1 MSEEVLIK
9 VDSVSKKFCKDLKLG
24 LLYGMKDLSS
34 GMFGSSKERQ
44 LRKKEFWAV
53 DDISFEVKR
62 GECLGL
68 LGHNGAG
75 KSTLLKVLTGL
86 IVPDKGSIEMNGRVN
101 ALIELTAGFNP
112 ILTGREN
119 IFNNGAIL
127 GLSHKEI
134 KSKFDEIVAFSELEE
149 FIDTPV
155 QYYSSGMKVRLG
167 FSVAVHTEPDVL
179 ILDEVLAV
187 GDAGFRIKSYNKMM
201 EIMNQAAVIFV
212 SHSMPQVART
222 CTDVLF
228 MRHGKSYYYGNEI
241 HKGIELYFG
250 EFSSGKGAIEN
261 QKGGILENFKL
272 NSSPVNPEQN
282 EFMKIKF
289 HDDLDLE
296 FDVNFTDE
304 TVNDYYA
311 IIRITDK
318 DMKMV
323 GSVYTNKFNEYFSR
337 YEKNHIKI
345 KLKDLNLI
353 DGDYSIT
360 YILVKKSNQNDSKV
374 DEFICVYR
382 DYINFNVTGLNLADY
397 ASVFFSSEAFQ
408 NDKSLAKNTISLP

>member
-1 MSEEVLIK
+1 MSEEILIK
-9 VDSVSKKFCKDLKLG
+9 AEHVSKKFCKDLNLG
-24 LLYGMKDLSS
+24 LLYGLQDL
-34 GMFGSSKERQ
+34 GSSVFGNSKTERQ

-86 IVPDKGSIEMNGRVN
+86 ISPDRGKITMKGRVN

-119 IFNNGAIL
+119 IFNNGAVL
-127 GLSHKEI
+127 GLSDKQI
-134 KSKFDEIVAFSELEE
+134 RAKFDEIVAFSELEE

-167 FSVAVHTEPDVL
+167 FSVAAFTEPDVL

-187 GDAGFRIKSYNKMM
+187 GDVGFQIKSYNKMK
-201 EIMNQAAVIFV
+201 EIMKSAAVIFV

-222 CTDVLF
+222 CDQVLF
-228 MRHGKSYYYGNEI
+228 MRHGKPYYIGYNV

-250 EFSSGKGAIEN
+250 EFQSNQGKIESTIGAT
-261 QKGGILENFKL
+261 LSNFKVNSLSVNEDKIGEAVQL
-272 NSSPVNPEQN
+272 NYGENLVLDFNVNISDP
-282 EFMKIKF
+282 KIR
-289 HDDLDLE
+289 E
-296 FDVNFTDE
+296 
-304 TVNDYYA
+304 YYA

-318 DMKMV
+318 DMKMI
-323 GSVYTNKFNEYFSR
+323 GSIATNKFHDLFVNDGV
-337 YEKNHIKI
+337 NKI
-345 KLKDLNLI
+345 TIEIPELNLI
-353 DGDYSIT
+353 DGEYTIT
-360 YILVKKSNQNDSKV
+360 YIIAENNGNQQKV
-374 DEFICVYR
+374 SSFLCIYR
-382 DYINFNVTGLNLADY
+382 DFIKIKVSGLKIADFAPVFFNFN
-397 ASVFFSSEAFQ
+397 
-408 NDKSLAKNTISLP
+408 K

>member
-24 LLYGMKDLSS
+24 LLYGVKDLSS
-34 GMFGSSKERQ
+34 GMFGSSKERE

-53 DDISFEVKR
+53 NDISFEVKR

-86 IVPDKGSIEMNGRVN
+86 IVPDKGSVEMYGRVN

-119 IFNNGAIL
+119 IYNNGAIL

-134 KSKFDEIVAFSELEE
+134 KSKYDEIVAFSELEE

-187 GDAGFRIKSYNKMM
+187 GDAGFRAKSFNKMKEVM
-201 EIMNQAAVIFV
+201 KTAAVIFV
-212 SHSMPQVART
+212 SHSMPQVARI
-222 CTDVLF
+222 CSEVLF
-228 MRHGKSYYYGNEI
+228 MKHGKNCFYGDNI
-241 HKGIELYFG
+241 HKGIELYFDDFKSEVG
-250 EFSSGKGAIEN
+250 KIESSLGAEITNFEVN
-261 QKGGILENFKL
+261 GSTFQDLNTILPIHYGQNLDLKFDVKIKDPSVKDFYMEIQIIDKDLKPVGILF
-272 NSSPVNPEQN
+272 
-282 EFMKIKF
+282 
-289 HDDLDLE
+289 
-296 FDVNFTDE
+296 
-304 TVNDYYA
+304 
-311 IIRITDK
+311 
-318 DMKMV
+318 
-323 GSVYTNKFNEYFSR
+323 TNKFNEKF
-337 YEKNHIKI
+337 EVLDKNKIKI
-345 KLKDLNLI
+345 SIPNIQLI
-353 DGDYSIT
+353 DGEYSIS
-360 YILVKKSNQNDSKV
+360 YLVIADGGNHQKDYRYLGIYRNYTKLKV
-374 DEFICVYR
+374 V
-382 DYINFNVTGLNLADY
+382 GLNLKAHAGMHLLADVY
-397 ASVFFSSEAFQ
+397 Q
-408 NDKSLAKNTISLP
+408 NDILKSLKK

>member
-1 MSEEVLIK
+1 MNEEVLIK
-9 VDSVSKKFCKDLKLG
+9 AENVSKKFCKDLNLG
-24 LLYGMKDLSS
+24 LLYGLQDLGSS
-34 GMFGSSKERQ
+34 VFGSSKVERS

-86 IVPDKGSIEMNGRVN
+86 IAPDRGKITMKGRVN

-119 IFNNGAIL
+119 IFNNGAVL
-127 GLSHKEI
+127 GLSDKEI
-134 KSKFDEIVAFSELEE
+134 RAKFDEIVAFSELEE

-167 FSVAVHTEPDVL
+167 FSVAAFTEPDVL

-187 GDAGFRIKSYNKMM
+187 GDVGFQIKSYNKMK
-201 EIMNQAAVIFV
+201 EIMKSAAVIFV

-222 CTDVLF
+222 CNQVLF
-228 MRHGKSYYYGNEI
+228 MRHGKPYYLGYEV

-250 EFSSGKGAIEN
+250 EFQSNQGKIESTIGATIS
-261 QKGGILENFKL
+261 NFKINSAIIDDTNIEKAIDL
-272 NSSPVNPEQN
+272 NFGDN
-282 EFMKIKF
+282 
-289 HDDLDLE
+289 LLLE
-296 FDVNFTDE
+296 FKVDITNPSIQE
-304 TVNDYYA
+304 YYA

-318 DMKMV
+318 DMRIV
-323 GSVYTNKFNEYFSR
+323 GSVFTNKFHNFFT
-337 YEKNHIKI
+337 NDGINKI
-345 KLKDLNLI
+345 SIEIPELNLI
-353 DGDYSIT
+353 DGEYTIS
-360 YILVKKSNQNDSKV
+360 YIIAENNPNSQTISSFL
-374 DEFICVYR
+374 CVYR
-382 DYINFNVTGLNLADY
+382 DYIKIKVNGLKMADF
-397 ASVFFSSEAFQ
+397 APVFFKSIIHQ
-408 NDKSLAKNTISLP
+408 NNTLK

>member
-1 MSEEVLIK
+1 MSEEILIK
-9 VDSVSKKFCKDLKLG
+9 AEHVSKKFCKDLNLG
-24 LLYGMKDLSS
+24 LLYGLQDL
-34 GMFGSSKERQ
+34 GSSVFGNSKTERQ

-86 IVPDKGSIEMNGRVN
+86 ISPDRGKITMKGRVN

-119 IFNNGAIL
+119 IFNNGAVL
-127 GLSHKEI
+127 GLSDKEI
-134 KSKFDEIVAFSELEE
+134 RAKFDEIVTFSELEE

-167 FSVAVHTEPDVL
+167 FSVAAFTEPDVL

-187 GDAGFRIKSYNKMM
+187 GDVGFQIKSYNKMK
-201 EIMNQAAVIFV
+201 EIMKSAAVIFV

-222 CTDVLF
+222 CDQVLF
-228 MRHGKSYYYGNEI
+228 MRHGKPYYIGYNV

-250 EFSSGKGAIEN
+250 EFQSNQGKIESTIGAT
-261 QKGGILENFKL
+261 LSNFKVNSLSVNEDKIGEAVQL
-272 NSSPVNPEQN
+272 NYGENLVLDFRVNIIDP
-282 EFMKIKF
+282 KIK
-289 HDDLDLE
+289 
-296 FDVNFTDE
+296 
-304 TVNDYYA
+304 DYYA

-318 DMKMV
+318 DMKMI
-323 GSVYTNKFNEYFSR
+323 GSIATNKF
-337 YEKNHIKI
+337 H
-345 KLKDLNLI
+345 DLFVNDGVNNITIEIPELHLI
-353 DGDYSIT
+353 DGEYTIT
-360 YILVKKSNQNDSKV
+360 YIIAENNGVQQKV
-374 DEFICVYR
+374 SSFLCIYR
-382 DYINFNVTGLNLADY
+382 DYIKIKVSGLKIADF
-397 ASVFFSSEAFQ
+397 APIFF
-408 NDKSLAKNTISLP
+408 KSKVSQRNN

>member
-1 MSEEVLIK
+1 MNEEVLIK
-9 VDSVSKKFCKDLKLG
+9 AENVSKKFCKDLNLG
-24 LLYGMKDLSS
+24 LLYGLQDLGSS
-34 GMFGSSKERQ
+34 VFGSSKVERS

-86 IVPDKGSIEMNGRVN
+86 IAPDRGKITMKGRVN

-119 IFNNGAIL
+119 IFNNGAVL
-127 GLSHKEI
+127 GLSDKEI
-134 KSKFDEIVAFSELEE
+134 RAKFDEIVAFSELEE

-167 FSVAVHTEPDVL
+167 FSVAAFTEPDVL

-187 GDAGFRIKSYNKMM
+187 GDVGFQIKSYNKMK
-201 EIMNQAAVIFV
+201 EIMKTAAVIFV

-222 CTDVLF
+222 CNQVLF
-228 MRHGKSYYYGNEI
+228 MRHGKPYYLGYEV

-250 EFSSGKGAIEN
+250 EFQSNQGKIESTIGATIS
-261 QKGGILENFKL
+261 NFKVNSAIIDDTNIEKAIDL
-272 NSSPVNPEQN
+272 NFGDN
-282 EFMKIKF
+282 
-289 HDDLDLE
+289 LLLE
-296 FDVNFTDE
+296 FKVNITNPSVKE
-304 TVNDYYA
+304 YYA

-318 DMKMV
+318 DMRIV
-323 GSVYTNKFNEYFSR
+323 GSVFTNKFHDFFINDGENEIMI
-337 YEKNHIKI
+337 E
-345 KLKDLNLI
+345 LPELNLI
-353 DGDYSIT
+353 DGEYTIS
-360 YILVKKSNQNDSKV
+360 YIIAENNPNSQTISSFL
-374 DEFICVYR
+374 CVYR
-382 DYINFNVTGLNLADY
+382 DYIKIKVNGLKMADF
-397 ASVFFSSEAFQ
+397 APIFFKSIIHQ
-408 NDKSLAKNTISLP
+408 NEK

>member
-1 MSEEVLIK
+1 MSEEILIK
-9 VDSVSKKFCKDLKLG
+9 AEHVSKKFCKDLNLG
-24 LLYGMKDLSS
+24 LLYGLQDL
-34 GMFGSSKERQ
+34 GSSVFGNSKTERQ

-86 IVPDKGSIEMNGRVN
+86 ISPDRGKITMKGRVN

-119 IFNNGAIL
+119 IFNNGAVL
-127 GLSHKEI
+127 GLSDKQI
-134 KSKFDEIVAFSELEE
+134 RAKFDEIVAFSELEE

-167 FSVAVHTEPDVL
+167 FSVAAFTEPDVL

-187 GDAGFRIKSYNKMM
+187 GDVGFQIKSYNKMK
-201 EIMNQAAVIFV
+201 EIMKSAAVIFV

-222 CTDVLF
+222 CDQVLF
-228 MRHGKSYYYGNEI
+228 MRHGKPYYIGYNV

-250 EFSSGKGAIEN
+250 EFQSNQGKIESTIGAT
-261 QKGGILENFKL
+261 LSNFKV
-272 NSSPVNPEQN
+272 NSLPVNEDKIGEAVQLNYGENLVLDFRVNIIDP
-282 EFMKIKF
+282 KIK
-289 HDDLDLE
+289 
-296 FDVNFTDE
+296 
-304 TVNDYYA
+304 DYYA

-318 DMKMV
+318 DMKMI
-323 GSVYTNKFNEYFSR
+323 GSIATNKF
-337 YEKNHIKI
+337 H
-345 KLKDLNLI
+345 DLFVNDGVNNITIEIPELHLI
-353 DGDYSIT
+353 DGEYTIT
-360 YILVKKSNQNDSKV
+360 YIIAENNGVQQKV
-374 DEFICVYR
+374 SSFLCIYR
-382 DYINFNVTGLNLADY
+382 DYIKIKVSGLKIADF
-397 ASVFFSSEAFQ
+397 APIFF
-408 NDKSLAKNTISLP
+408 KSKVSQRNN